1 MSKRGWSNA
10 GLPAVGDDGT
20 LWTVTDGARL
30 LGPPE
35 LSVAQVR
42 TLIRLAGV
50 APVGIRRTPGS
61 GRGARVYRAD
71 DLIRVYEALHGVADQ
86 PSDSP

>member
-1 MSKRGWSNA
+1 MTGRGWSNA

-20 LWTVTDGARL
+20 LWSVADAARL

-35 LSVAQVR
+35 LSADQVR
-42 TLIRLAGV
+42 NLIRLAGV
-50 APVGIRRTPGS
+50 RPVGIRRIGV

-71 DLIRVYEALHGVADQ
+71 DLIRVYEALHGVTDQ
-86 PSDSP
+86 PSEPS